1 MLSNPTFLLT
11 ISAIFAAIPAAVWF
25 YIFFKK
31 TDQGKGIVALVF
43 GLGCLTPPALLI
55 LQWLWDPPL
64 ETLQQGLF
72 QIPFSDT
79 IIQLPHIFQQ
89 ILEITSKF
97 NLSKFVETTFTGE
110 NSGFIAMF
118 ILFAGLE
125 EIIKMY
131 VIIRI
136 DKKTLLIKTLDDSIR
151 FALASALG
159 FAFAENIY
167 YLYQYW
173 PTISTG
179 DLVNMYVFRS
189 IFTACA
195 HMIFSSIFGYH
206 YGIGKFAIDIT
217 AQNKMT
223 GSTPSFFERIIS
235 KILGL
240 PISQAFQQKMVLRGL
255 LLAISIHAT
264 YNYLL
269 QFNKMLPVII
279 FVILGYAFLKY
290 LLSRKSG
297 NLMLAEDI
305 STKQKSTL
313 GKKDEDVVIELMGM
327 WFNDKRYVDVIHIC
341 ERLLERDPD
350 NNVIKL
356 FKAKAMDRLDEKDT
370 YKTILS
376 TVVKTKDDVSV
387 NDKNIISKYVAE
399 KEKNRMSQPSTSQK
413 NAQVKQ
419 EETVIKAPEKDI
431 LSKFTG
437 EDSFKI

>member
-31 TDQGKGIVALVF
+31 TDQGKSIVALVF

-64 ETLQQGLF
+64 ETLKEGLF
-72 QIPFSDT
+72 QIPFSEK

-118 ILFAGLE
+118 VLFAALE

-131 VIIRI
+131 VIIKI

-151 FALASALG
+151 FSLASALG

-167 YLYQYW
+167 YLYAYW

-217 AQNKMT
+217 AQNKMA
-223 GSTPSFFERIIS
+223 GATPSFSERMIS

-240 PISQAFQQKMVLRGL
+240 PISQAFQQKMVLKGL
-255 LLAISIHAT
+255 GLAVFIHAT

-290 LLSRKSG
+290 LLSRKAG

-305 STKQKSTL
+305 STKQKSSFA
-313 GKKDEDVVIELMGM
+313 KKDEDVVIELLGM
-327 WFNDKRYVDVIHIC
+327 WFNEKRYVDVIHIC

-356 FKAKAMDRLDEKDT
+356 FKAKAMDGLDDKDT

-399 KEKNRMSQPSTSQK
+399 KEKNRMSQPETSQK
-413 NAQVKQ
+413 SAQVKQ
-419 EETVIKAPEKDI
+419 EETVIEAPEKDI

>member
-11 ISAIFAAIPAAVWF
+11 ISTIFAALPAAVWF

-31 TDQGKGIVALVF
+31 TEQGKSIVALVF

-64 ETLQQGLF
+64 ELLQTGLF
-72 QIPFSDT
+72 QIPFSEK
-79 IIQLPHIFQQ
+79 IIQLPQIFLQ
-89 ILEITSKF
+89 ILEITSRF
-97 NLSKFVETTFTGE
+97 NLSKFVENTFTGE

-118 ILFAGLE
+118 VLFAALE

-131 VIIRI
+131 VIIYI
-136 DKKTLLIKTLDDSIR
+136 DKRTLLIKTLDDSIK

-167 YLYQYW
+167 YLYEYW

-179 DLVNMYVFRS
+179 DLINMYVFRS

-206 YGIGKFAIDIT
+206 YGIGKFAIEIT
-217 AQNKMT
+217 AQNKIT
-223 GSTPSFFERIIS
+223 GSTPSIIEKIIS
-235 KILGL
+235 KVLGL
-240 PISQAFQQKMVLRGL
+240 PLSQAYQQKIVLKGL
-255 LLAISIHAT
+255 FMAILIHAT

-279 FVILGYAFLKY
+279 FVILGYAYLKY
-290 LLSRKSG
+290 LLSRKTGDLVLTS
-297 NLMLAEDI
+297 DI
-305 STKQKSTL
+305 STKQKSTF
-313 GKKDEDVVIELMGM
+313 GKKDEEVVIELLGM
-327 WFNDKRYVDVIHIC
+327 WFNEKRYVDVIHVC

-350 NNVIKL
+350 NNVVKL
-356 FKAKAMDRLDEKDT
+356 FKAKAMDRLDDKDT
-370 YKTILS
+370 YKTILN

-387 NDKNIISKYVAE
+387 NDKNIISKYIAE
-399 KEKNRMSQPSTSQK
+399 KEKNRASQPSNYQT
-413 NAQVKQ
+413 NTQVKQ
-419 EETVIKAPEKDI
+419 EESVIKAPEKDI
-431 LSKFTG
+431 IGKFTG
-437 EDSFKI
+437 DDSFKI

>member
-1 MLSNPTFLLT
+1 
-11 ISAIFAAIPAAVWF
+11 
-25 YIFFKK
+25 
-31 TDQGKGIVALVF
+31 
-43 GLGCLTPPALLI
+43 LGCLTPPALLL

-64 ETLQQGLF
+64 EVIEQGLF
-72 QIPFSDT
+72 QIPFSDK
-79 IIQLPHIFQQ
+79 IIQLPVILQQ
-89 ILEITSKF
+89 FFEITSKF
-97 NLSKFVETTFTGE
+97 NLSKFIETNITGE
-110 NSGFIAMF
+110 NTGFIAMF
-118 ILFAGLE
+118 VLFAALE

-131 VIIRI
+131 VIISI
-136 DKKTLLIKTLDDSIR
+136 DKRTLLIKTLGDSIK

-173 PTISTG
+173 PIISTG
-179 DLVNMYVFRS
+179 DLVSMYVFRS

-206 YGIGKFAIDIT
+206 YGIGKFAIDIA
-217 AQNKMT
+217 AQNKIT
-223 GSTPSFFERIIS
+223 GTKASVFERITS
-235 KILGL
+235 KMLGL
-240 PISQAFQQKMVLRGL
+240 PLSQAFQQKMVVKGL
-255 LLAISIHAT
+255 FLAVAIHAT

-279 FVILGYAFLKY
+279 FVILGYLYLRY
-290 LLSRKSG
+290 LLGRKAG
-297 NLMLAEDI
+297 NLVLSEDI

-313 GKKDEDVVIELMGM
+313 AKKDEEVVMELLGM
-327 WFNDKRYVDVIHIC
+327 WFNEKRYVDVIHIC

-356 FKAKAMDRLDEKDT
+356 FKAKALDRLDDKDT

-376 TVVKTKDDVSV
+376 TVVKAKDDISA
-387 NDKNIISKYVAE
+387 NDKNTISKYVTE
-399 KEKNRMSQPSTSQK
+399 KEKNRTTQDPNAKT

-431 LSKFTG
+431 LSKYTG
-437 EDSFKI
+437 DDSFKM

>member
-31 TDQGKGIVALVF
+31 TDQGKSIVALVF

-64 ETLQQGLF
+64 ETLKQGLF
-72 QIPFSDT
+72 QIPFSEK
-79 IIQLPHIFQQ
+79 IIQLPYIFQQ
-89 ILEITSKF
+89 ILEVTSKF

-118 ILFAGLE
+118 ILFAALE

-151 FALASALG
+151 FSLASALG

-217 AQNKMT
+217 AQNKMA
-223 GSTPSFFERIIS
+223 GATPSFSERMIS

-240 PISQAFQQKMVLRGL
+240 PISQAFQQKMVLKGL
-255 LLAISIHAT
+255 GLAVFIHAT

-290 LLSRKSG
+290 LLSRKAG

-305 STKQKSTL
+305 STKQKSSFA
-313 GKKDEDVVIELMGM
+313 KKDEDVVIELLGM
-327 WFNDKRYVDVIHIC
+327 WFNEKRYVDVIHIC

-356 FKAKAMDRLDEKDT
+356 FKAKAMDSLDDKDT

-387 NDKNIISKYVAE
+387 NDKNIISKYVTE
-399 KEKNRMSQPSTSQK
+399 KEKNRMSQPTTSQK
-413 NAQVKQ
+413 SAQVKQ

>member
-11 ISAIFAAIPAAVWF
+11 ISAIFAAIPAAVWL

-31 TDQGKGIVALVF
+31 SEQGKGIVALVF
-43 GLGCLTPPALLI
+43 GLGCLTPPTLLI
-55 LQWLWDPPL
+55 VQWLWDPPV

-72 QIPFSDT
+72 QLPFSDK

-97 NLSKFVETTFTGE
+97 NLSKFVETHITGV

-118 ILFAGLE
+118 ILFAALE

-131 VIIRI
+131 VIISI
-136 DKKTLLIKTLDDSIR
+136 DKRTLLIKTLGDSIK

-173 PTISTG
+173 QTISTG
-179 DLVNMYVFRS
+179 DLINMYVFRS

-206 YGIGKFAIDIT
+206 YGIGKFAIDIS
-217 AQNKMT
+217 AQNKIA
-223 GSTPSFFERIIS
+223 GASPSIFEKIVS
-235 KILGL
+235 KVMGL
-240 PISQAFQQKMVLRGL
+240 PLSQAFQQKMALKGL
-255 LLAISIHAT
+255 FLAISIHAT

-279 FVILGYAFLKY
+279 FVILGYIYLRY
-290 LLSRKSG
+290 LLNRKAG

-305 STKQKSTL
+305 STKQKSTFA
-313 GKKDEDVVIELMGM
+313 KKDEDVVVELLGM
-327 WFNDKRYVDVIHIC
+327 WFNEKRYVDVIHIC

-356 FKAKAMDRLDEKDT
+356 FKAKAMDRLDDKDT
-370 YKTILS
+370 YKSILS
-376 TVVKTKDDVSV
+376 SVVKTKNDISA
-387 NDKNIISKYVAE
+387 NDKNIISKYVTE
-399 KEKNRMSQPSTSQK
+399 KEKNRTTQNS
-413 NAQVKQ
+413 NAQTIPQVKQ

-431 LSKFTG
+431 LSKYTG
-437 EDSFKI
+437 DDSFKM

>member
-1 MLSNPTFLLT
+1 MLSNPTFLLA
-11 ISAIFAAIPAAVWF
+11 ISTLFAAIPAAVWL

-31 TDQGKGIVALVF
+31 TEQGKGIVALVF
-43 GLGCLTPPALLI
+43 ALGCLTPPALLI
-55 LQWLWDPPL
+55 LQWFWDPPL
-64 ETLQQGLF
+64 ETVEQGLF
-72 QIPFSDT
+72 QIPFSET

-97 NLSKFVETTFTGE
+97 NLSKFVENTFTGQDT
-110 NSGFIAMF
+110 GFIAMF
-118 ILFAGLE
+118 ILFAALE

-131 VIIRI
+131 VIISI
-136 DKKTLLIKTLDDSIR
+136 DKRTLLIKTIDDSIK

-167 YLYQYW
+167 YLTNYW
-173 PTISTG
+173 ATISTG
-179 DLVNMYVFRS
+179 DLINMYVFRS
-189 IFTACA
+189 VFTACA

-206 YGIGKFAIDIT
+206 YGIGKFAIDIN
-217 AQNKMT
+217 AQNKIT
-223 GSTPSFFERIIS
+223 GSKASIFERMIS

-240 PISQAFQQKMVLRGL
+240 PLSQAFQQKMVLKGL
-255 LLAISIHAT
+255 ALAVVIHAT

-269 QFNKMLPVII
+269 QYNKMLPVII
-279 FVILGYAFLKY
+279 FVILGYAYLKY
-290 LLSRKSG
+290 LLSRKAG
-297 NLMLAEDI
+297 NLILASDI
-305 STKQKSTL
+305 SIQQKSTL
-313 GKKDEDVVIELMGM
+313 AKKDEDVVIELLGM
-327 WFNDKRYVDVIHIC
+327 WFNEKKYVDVIHIC

-356 FKAKAMDRLDEKDT
+356 FKAKAMDRLDDKDT

-399 KEKNRMSQPSTSQK
+399 KDKNRANQDP
-413 NAQVKQ
+413 NAQSTPQIKQ
-419 EETVIKAPEKDI
+419 EETVIKAPDKDI
-431 LSKFTG
+431 LSKYTG

>member
-1 MLSNPTFLLT
+1 MLSNTTFLLS
-11 ISAIFAAIPAAVWF
+11 ISTIFAALPAAIWL

-31 TDQGKGIVALVF
+31 TEQGKGVVALIF

-64 ETLQQGLF
+64 QTLEQGLF
-72 QIPFSDT
+72 QVPFSDT

-97 NLSKFVETTFTGE
+97 NLSKFVENTFTGE

-118 ILFAGLE
+118 ILFAALE

-131 VIIRI
+131 VIISI
-136 DKKTLLIKTLDDSIR
+136 DRRTLLIKTLDDSIK

-179 DLVNMYVFRS
+179 DLINMYVFRS

-217 AQNKMT
+217 AQNRVT
-223 GSTPSFFERIIS
+223 GATPSFFEKMIS

-240 PISQAFQQKMVLRGL
+240 PLSQAFQQKMALKGL
-255 LLAISIHAT
+255 VLAISIHAT

-279 FVILGYAFLKY
+279 FVILGYAYLKY
-290 LLSRKSG
+290 LLSRKAG
-297 NLMLAEDI
+297 NLVLASDI
-305 STKQKSTL
+305 STKQKSTF
-313 GKKDEDVVIELMGM
+313 GKKDEEVVIELLGM

-356 FKAKAMDRLDEKDT
+356 FKAKAMDRLDDKDT

-399 KEKNRMSQPSTSQK
+399 KEKNRAKDTSTTQK
-413 NAQVKQ
+413 TSRVKQ
-419 EETVIKAPEKDI
+419 EETVIKVPEKDV
-431 LSKFTG
+431 LSKLTG
-437 EDSFKI
+437 TDSFKL

>member
-11 ISAIFAAIPAAVWF
+11 ISAIFAAIPAAVWL

-31 TDQGKGIVALVF
+31 SEQGRGIVALIF
-43 GLGCLTPPALLI
+43 GLGCLTPPSLLI
-55 LQWLWDPPL
+55 LQWLWDPPI
-64 ETLQQGLF
+64 ETLEQGLF
-72 QIPFSDT
+72 QLPFSDK
-79 IIQLPHIFQQ
+79 IIQIPHIFQQ

-97 NLSKFVETTFTGE
+97 NLSKFIETNITGE

-118 ILFAGLE
+118 ILFAALE

-131 VIIRI
+131 VIISI
-136 DKKTLLIKTLDDSIR
+136 DKRTLLIKTLGDSIK

-217 AQNKMT
+217 AQNKIT
-223 GSTPSFFERIIS
+223 GSSSSTFEKIIS
-235 KILGL
+235 KVLGL
-240 PISQAFQQKMVLRGL
+240 PLSQAFQQKMALKGL
-255 LLAISIHAT
+255 VLAISIHAT

-279 FVILGYAFLKY
+279 FVILGYAYLRY
-290 LLSRKSG
+290 LLSRKTG
-297 NLMLAEDI
+297 NLVLTSDI
-305 STKQKSTL
+305 SIKQKSTL
-313 GKKDEDVVIELMGM
+313 GKKDEEVVVELLGM
-327 WFNDKRYVDVIHIC
+327 WFNEKRYVDVIHIC

-356 FKAKAMDRLDEKDT
+356 FKAKAMDRLDDKDT

-376 TVVKTKDDVSV
+376 TVVKTKDDVSTD
-387 NDKNIISKYVAE
+387 DKNIISRYITQ
-399 KEKNRMSQPSTSQK
+399 KEKNRNTQVQNSK
-413 NAQVKQ
+413 NTQVKQ
-419 EETVIKAPEKDI
+419 EESIIKAPEKDI
-431 LSKFTG
+431 LSKYTG
-437 EDSFKI
+437 DDSFKM